1 MDDAVACSAMAS
13 AQFFPRRPA
22 DGFLAPAS
30 LQKTAPPPSAA
41 SLRPSGAAVAG
52 SSPSVSIEA
61 AMVRL
66 SSDKETLTMAT
77 IGTFTKNETGFTGQ
91 IQTLGVKAKASIS
104 PVEKTGDT
112 APDYRVFAG
121 KVEIGAGWVR
131 KSKNDREYV
140 SVKLD
145 DPSFAAPI
153 YANLV
158 EVDGQHELIWSRQ

>member
-1 MDDAVACSAMAS
+1 M
-13 AQFFPRRPA
+13 
-22 DGFLAPAS
+22 
-30 LQKTAPPPSAA
+30 
-41 SLRPSGAAVAG
+41 
-52 SSPSVSIEA
+52 
-61 AMVRL
+61 
-66 SSDKETLTMAT
+66 
-77 IGTFTKNETGFTGQ
+77 
-91 IQTLGVKAKASIS
+91 
-104 PVEKTGDT
+104 
-112 APDYRVFAG
+112 FAG